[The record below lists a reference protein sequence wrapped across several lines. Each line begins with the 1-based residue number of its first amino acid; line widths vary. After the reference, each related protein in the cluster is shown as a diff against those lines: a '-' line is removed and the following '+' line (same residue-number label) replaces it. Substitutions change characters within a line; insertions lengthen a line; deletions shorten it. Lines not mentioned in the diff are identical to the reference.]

1 MKYLDASGYAS
12 GKVVWLF
19 DIGQLIWLVY
29 FLTSSNIKGIKQVS
43 GSYIMDHAEGGLW
56 ATILD
61 YSPFCDGPNNSTP
74 KSYFFYPPSNFGLD
88 IFDIFVYS
96 VKQSW

>member
-12 GKVVWLF
+12 GKIVWLF

-29 FLTSSNIKGIKQVS
+29 FLTSSNIKGIKEVS
-43 GSYIMDHAEGGLW
+43 SSSIMDHAEGGLW

-61 YSPFCDGPNNSTP
+61 YSPICDGPNNSTP
-74 KSYFFYPPSNFGLD
+74 KSYFFTHHPILALTFL
-88 IFDIFVYS
+88 IFLFTL
-96 VKQSW
+96 